1 VSAVIPIKRIAMRC
15 HSNQA
20 HREVLHLTP
29 HNAVGRR
36 LPELQITFLTTTTAS
51 PAVTD

>member
-1 VSAVIPIKRIAMRC
+1 VSAVIPIKRIAKFFI
-15 HSNQA
+15 
-20 HREVLHLTP
+20 LPP